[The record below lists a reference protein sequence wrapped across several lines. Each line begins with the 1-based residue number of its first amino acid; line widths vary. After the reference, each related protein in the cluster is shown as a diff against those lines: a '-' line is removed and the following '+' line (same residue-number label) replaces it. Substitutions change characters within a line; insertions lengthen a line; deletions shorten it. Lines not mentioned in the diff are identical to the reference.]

1 MSRGQ
6 KGNTMAKEWRIV
18 VQEGDETKL
27 DAVTSCFM
35 LGLAKGTRSRVIGG
49 SDDCVGTVASLY
61 LHMLGKITEHQDQHP
76 ELREAINALNALKG
90 IIEGA
95 DDD

>member
-6 KGNTMAKEWRIV
+6 KGNTMANEWRII

-35 LGLAKGTRSRVIGG
+35 VGLANGTKSRVIGG
-49 SDDCVGTVASLY
+49 TDAGVGPVAALY
-61 LHMLGKITEHQDQHP
+61 LHMLENIMAQQEQHP
-76 ELREAINALNALKG
+76 ELREAINALNVLKG
-90 IIEGA
+90 IVEGA
-95 DDD
+95 GDD

>member
-6 KGNTMAKEWRIV
+6 KGNTMAKEWRII

-27 DAVTSCFM
+27 DEMTSCFM
-35 LGLAKGTRSRVIGG
+35 VGLANGKKSRVVGG
-49 SDDCVGTVASLY
+49 TDAGVGTLASLY
-61 LHMLGKITEHQDQHP
+61 LHILEKITEHQEKHP
-76 ELREAINALNALKG
+76 ELRETIILLNAIQGSLKG
-90 IIEGA
+90 G

>member
-6 KGNTMAKEWRIV
+6 KGNTMAKEWRII

-27 DAVTSCFM
+27 DVLTSCFM
-35 LGLAKGTRSRVIGG
+35 LGVVTGRGSRVIGG
-49 SDDCVGTVASLY
+49 SDAVVGKVAGMY
-61 LHMLGKITEHQDQHP
+61 LHIQEKITEHQEQHP
-76 ELREAINALNALKG
+76 ELREAINALNDLKG
-90 IIEGA
+90 IVEGA

>member
-6 KGNTMAKEWRIV
+6 KGNTMAKEWRIIV
-18 VQEGDETKL
+18 KEGDETKL
-27 DAVTSCFM
+27 DAVTSCLM
-35 LGLAKGTRSRVIGG
+35 LGVVTSKGSRVLCG
-49 SDDCVGTVASLY
+49 SDAVVGKVAAMY
-61 LHMLGKITEHQDQHP
+61 LHMLEKITEQQEKYP

>member
-6 KGNTMAKEWRIV
+6 KGNTMAKEWRII

-27 DAVTSCFM
+27 DEMTSCFM
-35 LGLAKGTRSRVIGG
+35 LGLAKGTKSRVLGG
-49 SDDCVGTVASLY
+49 ADAGVGTVAALY
-61 LHMLGKITEHQDQHP
+61 LHMLEKIMEHQEKHP
-76 ELREAINALNALKG
+76 ELRETINIVNDLKG
-90 IIEGA
+90 LLKGV

>member
-6 KGNTMAKEWRIV
+6 KGNTMAKEWRII

-27 DAVTSCFM
+27 DTVTSCFM
-35 LGLAKGTRSRVIGG
+35 VGVATGQGSRVVGG
-49 SDDCVGTVASLY
+49 CDATVLDTAGLY
-61 LHMLGKITEHQDQHP
+61 LHISEKISDHQDKHP
-76 ELREAINALNALKG
+76 ELREALRALFSLKHG
-90 IIEGA
+90 LSGV